1 MTEKAEELTKFRE
14 LSNNGDTD
22 VQITLASRILATS
35 SDEQRVVEAYKWL
48 FISLFLNNE
57 NARNL
62 VEFVRRS
69 MSEEQV
75 LEADA
80 LVEKWIV
87 EKNEEL
93 MESRNDAWTFDLK
106 DAFKNVRKE
115 ILN

>member
-1 MTEKAEELTKFRE
+1 MTKKSEELTNFHE
-14 LSNNGDTD
+14 MANNGDTD
-22 VQITLASRILATS
+22 VQITLASKILANS
-35 SDEQRVVEAYKWL
+35 NDDSRVIEAYKWL

-75 LEADA
+75 VEADA

>member
-1 MTEKAEELTKFRE
+1 MPKSK
-14 LSNNGDTD
+14 SNFSSEYERLVNSATNGDSEL
-22 VQITLASRILATS
+22 QITLASKLLAAS

-57 NARNL
+57 NARKL
-62 VEFVRRS
+62 IEFVRRS

-87 EKNEEL
+87 EKNE
-93 MESRNDAWTFDLK
+93 
-106 DAFKNVRKE
+106 
-115 ILN
+115 